1 MSMERLPTEQRH
13 DDPVKSPLL
22 VALANKLRHA
32 LVITDADRRILYVN
46 PAYQKL
52 TGIDKK
58 QALGQIT
65 DLNPSGRHH
74 PDFYSKVWKELE
86 VKGVWE
92 GEIWAYRAEGTAYL
106 QHLSLEAIKDAKG
119 NIENFF
125 ALFSDL
131 TEQDS
136 SAAELEHLTHY
147 DPLTDLPNRLLFRN
161 RLGHEFNI
169 SNRHNS
175 RTGLVL
181 LNLDRF
187 KLINDA
193 FGYAAGD
200 CLLIEIAHRLQGA
213 IRCTDLL
220 ARQEQRQ
227 ERDADLLS
235 RMGGDDFSFIL
246 SELRK
251 PDDAGIVAERLLSCF
266 ETPFYI
272 EGEEVYISASLGLAV
287 YPDNADNEDA
297 LLQCAESALK
307 QVKRDGKGG
316 YRFFSEDLNISSAR
330 RVRMETRMR
339 NAIANQEFVL
349 YYQPKQDLTTGWITG
364 MEALIRWPSDEG
376 MITPG
381 EFIPLAEDTG
391 LINPL
396 GRWILFQA
404 LQDTQIASKAVGYP
418 LQVAV
423 NLSMRQFQRP
433 GLGSLIQEAIQAT
446 GIQPE
451 QVELEITES
460 MVAEEVE
467 KAINTM
473 QELRSLGVRLAIDD
487 FGTGYSSMA
496 YLRNFPVNTLKIDQS
511 FVQDLVKDDSNTAI
525 ISAVIGLGKGLG
537 MQVVAEGVET
547 ALQRKLLEEAGCHVG
562 QGYHFSYPLPLPQLI
577 GLLKDAQNAASN
589 T

>member
-1 MSMERLPTEQRH
+1 MDKAPKLQWQENPAN
-13 DDPVKSPLL
+13 SPLL
-22 VALANKLRHA
+22 VALAEKLRHA
-32 LVITDADRRILYVN
+32 LVITDAERRILYVN
-46 PAYQKL
+46 PAYLKL
-52 TGIDKK
+52 TGLNPD
-58 QALGQIT
+58 QALGQVT
-65 DLNPSGRHH
+65 DLNTTSRHR
-74 PDFYSKVWKELE
+74 PEFYRKIWEELE
-86 VKGVWE
+86 LKGLWE
-92 GEIWAYRAEGTAYL
+92 GEVWDYNAEGAAYL
-106 QHLSLEAIKDAKG
+106 QHLTLEAIRDEQG
-119 NIENFF
+119 QVQNFF
-125 ALFSDL
+125 ALFSNL
-131 TEQDS
+131 SEQS
-136 SAAELEHLTHY
+136 GSAAELERLTHY

-193 FGYAAGD
+193 FGFAAGD
-200 CLLIEIAHRLQGA
+200 ALLVEIAKRLQSA

-251 PDDAGIVAERLLSCF
+251 PDDAGIVAERLLRCF

-272 EGEEVYISASLGLAV
+272 QDEEIYVSASLGLAV
-287 YPDNADNEDA
+287 YPNNAQDEDA
-297 LLQCAESALK
+297 LLQCAETALK
-307 QVKRDGKGG
+307 QVKREGKGG

-330 RVRMETRMR
+330 RVRMETRLR
-339 NAIANQEFVL
+339 NALAHQDFVL
-349 YYQPKQDLTTGWITG
+349 YYQPKLDLTTGWITG

-376 MITPG
+376 MITPA

-404 LQDTQIASKAVGYP
+404 LQDTQKASEAVGYP

-433 GLGSLIQEAIQAT
+433 GLRELVQEAILAT

-451 QVELEITES
+451 QLELEITES
-460 MVAEEVE
+460 MVAEKVDE
-467 KAINTM
+467 AIETM
-473 QELRSLGVRLAIDD
+473 RGLRDLGVKLAIDD

-511 FVQDLVKDDSNTAI
+511 FVQDLVQDDSNTAI

-547 ALQRKLLEEAGCHVG
+547 ALQRRLLEEAGCHVG
-562 QGYHFSYPLPLPQLI
+562 QGYHFGYPLPLHQLI
-577 GLLKDAQNAASN
+577 GVLKDAKK